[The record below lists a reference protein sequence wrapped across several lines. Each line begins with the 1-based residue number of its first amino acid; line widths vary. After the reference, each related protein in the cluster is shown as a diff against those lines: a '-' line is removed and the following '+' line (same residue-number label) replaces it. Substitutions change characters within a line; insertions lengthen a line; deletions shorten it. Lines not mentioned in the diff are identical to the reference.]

1 MKEFKEYYSEALV
14 IKESGNKI
22 GKTCPL
28 CKKGRVIIPA
38 KKDGSEKAKKCTND
52 KCASNPRD

>member
-14 IKESGNKI
+14 IKETGEKV

-38 KKDGSEKAKKCTND
+38 KKDASMKNKKCTNV